1 MVVARHIN
9 WPFQRLRLLLL
20 SGVRHGRLI
29 IIWIW
34 IWVRVVAKPSAVSV
48 NVAVTP
54 PVILQA
60 LSCQPLGAA
69 KRHPAASK

>member
-1 MVVARHIN
+1 MGVTRHIN
-9 WPFQRLRLLLL
+9 WPFHGLGLLLL
-20 SGVRHGRLI
+20 SGVRYGGLI
-29 IIWIW
+29 IIWVW
-34 IWVRVVAKPSAVSV
+34 IWARVVAKPSAVSV

-69 KRHPAASK
+69 KRHPAAS